1 MIEIQLSL
9 HSNRSYE
16 TSSRKIRDLKIR
28 RWQQQ
33 RMTSKK
39 KKKRKETITG
49 LAPVHTDR
57 GIFETAYFVIQIG
70 VDRDLNHFGT
80 RFQADAVSVGGFTG
94 FVERPICFK
103 NL

>member
-1 MIEIQLSL
+1 MSP
-9 HSNRSYE
+9 HSDRSYE

-33 RMTSKK
+33 MQRMTSKK

-49 LAPVHTDR
+49 LGPVHTDR
-57 GIFETAYFVIQIG
+57 DIFETAYFVIQIG

-94 FVERPICFK
+94 FV
-103 NL
+103 